1 MRAAIYARY
10 SSDRQRDASIDDQ
23 FRNCIGLADREGWKV
38 EARYRDEAISGG
50 RADRPGY
57 RKLVAD
63 AEARKFDVLI
73 VDDLSRLSRDEVE
86 MKQLIRRL
94 RFWNIRIIG
103 VSDGFDSASKGAKVQ
118 ATFRSLMNDMYLDDL
133 REKTYRGLAGQAL
146 KGNNCGGRSYGY
158 RHVPITDSSRL
169 DEYGRPTIVAVRR
182 EIDPE
187 QAKWVRQIFE
197 WTAIGRAP
205 RWIASE
211 LNRLKVP
218 SPNGGTWAAS
228 AIYGHVKNGTG
239 ILCNELYI
247 GRYVWGRSHWIK
259 NPDTGRRKRVLRP
272 ASEWIVTSL
281 PELRIVPHELWDRVN
296 ALQAQQVT
304 RSTAIRTALH
314 KNARTGAGPKY
325 LFSGLLKCACC
336 GANYIMCSATH
347 YGCSTNI
354 NRGPNACSN
363 AIRVAR
369 ATAENRLLEAIKR
382 DLFSEEALALFERE
396 TARLLSE
403 AQADRARSH
412 AQGRARLAE
421 IEKEI
426 ANIMAAIRAGII
438 TPTTKAALEE
448 AEAERAKLKADAGAP
463 AFTVKSAI
471 RLPNAREL
479 YRELVDDLAET
490 LRDHVSAARI
500 QISALVGS
508 EIKLHPIEGGYL
520 EAELAGDYRGL
531 LALINERPGAEA
543 GAAKLSLVA
552 GVRNHLYR
560 TVVFALSRR

>member
-1 MRAAIYARY
+1 MRAALYARY

-23 FRNCIGLADREGWKV
+23 FRSCIGFADRAGWKAA
-38 EARYRDEAISGG
+38 ERYHDEAISGT

-94 RFWNIRIIG
+94 RFWNIRVIG

-146 KGNNCGGRSYGY
+146 KGNNCGGRAYGY
-158 RHVPITDSSRL
+158 RHVPITDAWRL

-187 QAKWVRQIFE
+187 QARWVRQIFE
-197 WTAIGRAP
+197 WTTSGRPP
-205 RWIASE
+205 RWIAAE

-218 SPNGGTWAAS
+218 SPTRGTWAAS
-228 AIYGHVKNGTG
+228 AIYGHMKNGTG

-259 NPDTGRRKRVLRP
+259 NPDTGRRKRVSRP
-272 ASEWIVTSL
+272 SSEWIVTLL
-281 PELRIVPHELWDRVN
+281 PELRIVPQDLWDRVK
-296 ALQAQQVT
+296 ALQAQQAT
-304 RSTAIRTALH
+304 RSTTIRTALH

-325 LFSGLLKCACC
+325 LFSGLLKCASC
-336 GANYIMCSATH
+336 GANYIIAGAAH

-354 NRGPNACSN
+354 NRGSHACPN

-369 ATAENRLLEAIKR
+369 SLVEERLLAAIKR
-382 DLFSEEALALFERE
+382 DLFSEEALTLFERE

-403 AQADRARSH
+403 AHTDQIRIQAQDRAR
-412 AQGRARLAE
+412 LVE
-421 IEKEI
+421 VEKEI
-426 ANIMAAIRAGII
+426 ANIMAAIRAGIV

-448 AEAERAKLKADAGAP
+448 AEAERAKLKAKEEPVALP
-463 AFTVKSAI
+463 SRSSI
-471 RLPNAREL
+471 LPNARKV
-479 YRELVDDLAET
+479 YRELVDDLADT
-490 LRDHVSAARI
+490 LRDHVGAARM

-508 EIKLHPIEGGYL
+508 EIRLHPTKGGYL

-531 LALINERPGAEA
+531 FALINERPGGGA
-543 GAAKLSLVA
+543 GAAKLNLVA
-552 GVRNHLYR
+552 GTRNHRNPY
-560 TVVFALSRR
+560 TVQVPV